1 MSNPTTPNP
10 ENLAY
15 QKVSV
20 PFQVAWILFGL
31 IWFAIIVQERLTIF
45 NPLEEGAEIVTITPL
60 VCAQFGGNSSFV
72 TTGLYIERF
81 ITFDMVNNV
90 FTFVGYIWFKY
101 LPGMLSLENLSKF
114 SFIQGEII
122 DKSPPVT
129 QMIDKQ
135 LLTTFRIRVKLSSLL
150 NYKDF
155 PFDGHKLR
163 ITMFHNGFSPD
174 EVLFQSGEQDLVIKT
189 TQGELGWH
197 EVNLNVDAGY
207 MASNMDTNDKRNT
220 QYHPAVTFEIDY
232 VRFGMRLFLIVI
244 LPILILLYISI
255 FGFSLDADSAVRNS
269 IGSLTGI
276 LSYRFVI
283 DHMSP
288 NVSYFIISDRVFF
301 LIAAL
306 AGATLI
312 IHIIALYKIKMTLRL
327 KQLIIITIHLLLNGL
342 STYFFF
348 M

>member
-1 MSNPTTPNP
+1 
-10 ENLAY
+10 
-15 QKVSV
+15 
-20 PFQVAWILFGL
+20 
-31 IWFAIIVQERLTIF
+31 
-45 NPLEEGAEIVTITPL
+45 
-60 VCAQFGGNSSFV
+60 
-72 TTGLYIERF
+72 
-81 ITFDMVNNV
+81 
-90 FTFVGYIWFKY
+90 
-101 LPGMLSLENLSKF
+101 
-114 SFIQGEII
+114 
-122 DKSPPVT
+122 
-129 QMIDKQ
+129 MIDKQ

-255 FGFSLDADSAVRNS
+255 FGFSLDAE
-269 IGSLTGI
+269 
-276 LSYRFVI
+276 
-283 DHMSP
+283 
-288 NVSYFIISDRVFF
+288 
-301 LIAAL
+301 
-306 AGATLI
+306 
-312 IHIIALYKIKMTLRL
+312 
-327 KQLIIITIHLLLNGL
+327 
-342 STYFFF
+342 
-348 M
+348 